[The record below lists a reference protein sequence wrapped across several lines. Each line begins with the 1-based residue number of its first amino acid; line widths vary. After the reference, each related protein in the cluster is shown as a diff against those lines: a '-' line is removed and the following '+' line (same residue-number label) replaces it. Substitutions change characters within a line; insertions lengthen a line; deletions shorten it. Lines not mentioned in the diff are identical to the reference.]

1 MTKEQAKSELIEVLM
16 NQVEQLSAMSKI
28 ELGDDVIQEIQHL
41 KSIIDQKPLNP
52 ENFEDIHE
60 YYEMVKKQRQRQ
72 ALIEMMQGDEEL
84 GLYDLSREDVELILK
99 TCENSPEPNEA
110 LKQEIK
116 RYKEII
122 NDPENK

>member
-1 MTKEQAKSELIEVLM
+1 MTPEQAKNELIEVLT
-16 NQVEQLSAMSKI
+16 NQVADLTMMSKI
-28 ELGDDVIQEIQHL
+28 ELGDDVIQEIQRL
-41 KSIIDQKPLNP
+41 KSIIDQEPLNS
-52 ENFEDIHE
+52 EDFEDIHE

-110 LKQEIK
+110 LKQAVK
-116 RYKEII
+116 RYKDEQTR
-122 NDPENK
+122 

>member
-1 MTKEQAKSELIEVLM
+1 MTPEQAKDQLIEILT

-28 ELGDDVIQEIQHL
+28 ELGDDVIQEIQRL

-52 ENFEDIHE
+52 EDFEDIHE
-60 YYEMVKKQRQRQ
+60 YYEMEKKQQRQ

-99 TCENSPEPNEA
+99 TCENSPEPNET
-110 LKQEIK
+110 LKNAVK
-116 RYKEII
+116 KYK
-122 NDPENK
+122 KL